1 LYKQSINKNNSTN
14 NRGVDYILSGGKP
27 KKLNI
32 HSIKFGKIFNISNK
46 EIHFYFELSLGI
58 KKQVP

>member
-1 LYKQSINKNNSTN
+1 LYKQPINKNNSNN

-27 KKLNI
+27 KKFNI
-32 HSIKFGKIFNISNK
+32 RSIKFGKLFNIFNK